1 MADISLDLNRR
12 AWSRVLGNL
21 TLIGTWLRG
30 DAIGDAWRPCLV
42 IVRTGEEFN
51 AIPCVIPMDMAHV
64 WDDRSGKGD
73 PHFAARTALNFIR
86 ALRLDDSNPV
96 MQAQR
101 LATVVADHLDDLL
114 SMPPA
119 PPSEAPIVA
128 EAVITVNETGERFES
143 VMRG

>member
-1 MADISLDLNRR
+1 
-12 AWSRVLGNL
+12 
-21 TLIGTWLRG
+21 
-30 DAIGDAWRPCLV
+30 
-42 IVRTGEEFN
+42 
-51 AIPCVIPMDMAHV
+51 
-64 WDDRSGKGD
+64 
-73 PHFAARTALNFIR
+73 
-86 ALRLDDSNPV
+86 